1 VTKIALSLIIFSISN
16 GLFAMEEDKN
26 ADIKL
31 VQLPSQTEIAQR
43 LHKLGL
49 KDFVEKTKINQTLGN
64 QTENA
69 YSTDLAI
76 ACAMYMYEDALST
89 EYLNIE
95 LAKSKKTVIVDAI
108 LQDHPKSLNSF
119 RENVKEAEIKLRD
132 KRNNKK

>member
-1 VTKIALSLIIFSISN
+1 MTKIALSLIIFSISN

-49 KDFVEKTKINQTLGN
+49 KNFVEKTKINQTLGN

-69 YSTDLAI
+69 YSTDLAV
-76 ACAMYMYEDALST
+76 ACAMYVYETTNSLDIT
-89 EYLNIE
+89 
-95 LAKSKKTVIVDAI
+95 LAKSKKTAIVNAI
-108 LQDHPKSLNSF
+108 LRDHPQSLNAF
-119 RENVKEAEIKLRD
+119 REAINTAKT
-132 KRNNKK
+132 KK